1 MLPRNGQQGPYP
13 RCCQSELV
21 DLFTEQRAL
30 HEPCCFSFSFF
41 FKFHRRGTPQGLFK
55 EVIMQHQAL
64 GNVDT
69 KELELPET
77 TFIRDI
83 EGRLFQSIVIQ
94 VLGTIEGIETLEGN
108 LFDDLLGGGVDGVKG
123 IHVTQDQKQHSV
135 NIRIEIKIAY
145 GLSIPLKAEEIQTR
159 IVQEVGRLTSL
170 HVGSVHIVFKDL
182 MPARKKG
189 ALESVQCVIEGAR

>member
-1 MLPRNGQQGPYP
+1 
-13 RCCQSELV
+13 
-21 DLFTEQRAL
+21 
-30 HEPCCFSFSFF
+30 
-41 FKFHRRGTPQGLFK
+41 
-55 EVIMQHQAL
+55 MQHHAL

-94 VLGTIEGIETLEGN
+94 VLGSIEGIETLEGN
-108 LFDDLLGGGVDGVKG
+108 LLDDLLGGGVDGVKG

-182 MPARKKG
+182 MSARNKG
-189 ALESVQCVIEGAR
+189 P